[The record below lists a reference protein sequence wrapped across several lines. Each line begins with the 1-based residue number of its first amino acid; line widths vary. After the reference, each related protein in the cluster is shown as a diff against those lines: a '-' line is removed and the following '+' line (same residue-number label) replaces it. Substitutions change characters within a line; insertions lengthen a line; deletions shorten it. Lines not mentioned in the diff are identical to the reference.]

1 MKFHFVRHAETIW
14 HLSDR
19 YAGHTDIELTED
31 GSKQTHKLQE
41 WAQKQNIEMIYT
53 SGLKRAI
60 ETAEPTCQSL
70 NIPPKIEPGFNE
82 VNFGVIEGLTK
93 NEFAKMYPKLW
104 DKFNIYPAT
113 TKFPFGESGLESLTR
128 ALKSIKNIMAQDC
141 CKEILVVSH
150 GTLIRLIITFLLDQD
165 INKYR
170 EVLPT
175 LDNISVTT
183 VGLESI
189 EEMEASKPKFKLWAY
204 NSKLN

>member
-14 HLSDR
+14 HVSDR
-19 YAGHTDIELTED
+19 YAGHTDIDLTEN
-31 GSKQTHKLQE
+31 GGKQTHKLQE

-60 ETAEPTCQSL
+60 ESAGPTCQSL
-70 NIPPKIEPGFNE
+70 HIQSKIDTGFNE

-93 NEFAKMYPKLW
+93 NEFASMYPELW
-104 DKFNIYPAT
+104 EKFKIYPAT
-113 TKFPFGESGLESLTR
+113 TKFPSGESGLEALSR
-128 ALKSIKNIMAQDC
+128 ALKSIKNILARDC
-141 CKEILVVSH
+141 CKEILVISH

-165 INKYR
+165 TNKYR
-170 EVLPT
+170 DILPT

-183 VGLESI
+183 VELESI
-189 EEMEASKPKFKLWAY
+189 EEQKTSKQKFKLWAY